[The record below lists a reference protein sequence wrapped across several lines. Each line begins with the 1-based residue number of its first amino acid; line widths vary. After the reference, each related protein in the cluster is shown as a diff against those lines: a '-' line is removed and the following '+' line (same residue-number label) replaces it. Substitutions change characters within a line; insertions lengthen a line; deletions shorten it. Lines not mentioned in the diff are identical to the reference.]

1 MLTQE
6 ITVMALDQKKMPE
19 VEGDL
24 DLADIDTDQL
34 VPPVWVPEEDDL
46 PFEANDKDVVAND

>member
-1 MLTQE
+1 
-6 ITVMALDQKKMPE
+6 MALEQKKMPE